1 MAKASIPAQVK
12 AQVETI
18 IEQFNQKVGQQ
29 YMIKYIPRYRGN
41 HLYLDRID
49 LMGNQGQICR
59 LTYTGNLDS
68 WDFAI
73 YKYSKNRYDPDEW
86 MFPGSG
92 YLDGTIEG
100 AMKAGL
106 EAYPP

>member
-1 MAKASIPAQVK
+1 MAKASISAQVK
-12 AQVETI
+12 AQVEKM
-18 IEQFNQKVGQQ
+18 IEQFNQKIGQQ
-29 YMIKYIPRYRGN
+29 YMAQYLPRYRVN

-49 LMGNQGQICR
+49 FMGNQRQICR
-59 LTYTGNLDS
+59 LTYTGDLNS

-73 YKYSKNRYDPDEW
+73 YKSSDNCYDPDEW

-92 YLDGTIEG
+92 YLDGTVEG
-100 AMKAGL
+100 AMMAGL